1 MAIVKMNK
9 FTLLTFESEKE
20 KLLEK
25 LQGNSEVEFIN
36 LQDQNV
42 IEENEVLA
50 TLKKSDIDSETLI
63 IEENVSKTKSA
74 LAFLKKYVAST
85 GGLKAL
91 REGKQSLT
99 LEELESNVMNSNW
112 ETVYS
117 KVKEVEIELASL
129 ENEKTKLESELEI
142 LKPVATL
149 DAPLGELKSTKS
161 TTMFLGSISKQSK
174 EAFIN
179 ELNKEIPDLYMET
192 VSENNQDTYIFMV
205 VLNKDA
211 ELLDDLTKKFGYSA
225 FQSKQTRI
233 PSEVIN
239 DFTGTIKEI
248 DSKKLEI
255 KKMLS
260 GFTKEKD
267 ILELSHEYYQNSLMR
282 KEVNKNFLNTE
293 NTMIIQGWI
302 PTKENSNLETLVKEV
317 SEENYYI
324 AFEAVEEKEIASV
337 PIKLE
342 NKGPAAAFDSI
353 TEMYSLPMY
362 DEIDPTPYLTPFYM
376 IFFGIMVADFGYGLV
391 LFIGSILALN
401 FLNLEKSK
409 RDFVKFFMWL
419 SLATCV
425 SGLIFGTAFGI
436 DLEKT
441 LGIGIINPGRDTNT
455 LLMLSVG
462 LGVIQIL
469 FGLFVKAYMLI
480 RNKQYLFAF
489 FDVGSWLMLLSGLAM
504 LLTDGFLK
512 TIGIALAI
520 AGSVI
525 IVLTQGRAE
534 KTMGA
539 KLGQGAYALYGVTN
553 YVGDLV
559 SYTRLMALGIAGGS
573 IAAALNLIIGM
584 MPEGIGSILIAPVIF
599 ILAHVFNMGLSL
611 LGAYVHTAR
620 LQYVEF
626 FSKFYEGGGRPFSP
640 FKTVDNFISLKKNK
654 IK

>member
-9 FTLLTFESEKE
+9 FTLLAFESEKE

-36 LQDQNV
+36 LQDQDV

-50 TLKKSDIDSETLI
+50 TLKKSNIDAETSI

-74 LAFLKKYVAST
+74 ITFLKSYVAEI
-85 GGLKAL
+85 GGLKAM

-99 LEELESNVMNSNW
+99 LEELELNVTNSNW
-112 ETVYS
+112 EEVYS
-117 KVKEVEIELASL
+117 KVKAVEVELAKL
-129 ENEKTKLESELEI
+129 ENEKTKLESEIET
-142 LKPVATL
+142 LKPVSKF
-149 DAPLGELKSTKS
+149 DAPLGDVKSTKS
-161 TTMFLGSISKQSK
+161 TTVFLGSISKQSK
-174 EAFIN
+174 DAFVSD
-179 ELNKEIPDLYMET
+179 LNKEIPDVYMEI
-192 VSENNQDTYIFMV
+192 VSEDNQDTYLFMV
-205 VLNKDA
+205 AMQENA
-211 ELLDDLTKKFGYSA
+211 EQLDELTKKYGFSA
-225 FQSKQTRI
+225 FQSKQTGV
-233 PSEVIN
+233 PSQIIN
-239 DFTGTIKEI
+239 DFVGQVKEI
-248 DSKKLEI
+248 ESKKIEI
-255 KKMLS
+255 KKTLNS
-260 GFTKEKD
+260 FSKEKR

-282 KEVNKNFLNTE
+282 KQANKNFLNTD
-293 NTMIIQGWI
+293 NVTLIQGWI
-302 PTKENSNLETLVKEV
+302 PIKENSNLEALVKGV
-317 SEENYYI
+317 SKDNYYMT
-324 AFEAVEEKEIASV
+324 FEEVEEKEIAMV

-342 NKGPAAAFDSI
+342 NKGPAAAFDSV

-362 DEIDPTPYLTPFYM
+362 DELDPTPYLTPFYM

-391 LFIGSILALN
+391 LFIGSILALK
-401 FLNLEKSK
+401 FLNLDKAKKS
-409 RDFVKFFMWL
+409 FVKFFMWL

-425 SGLIFGTAFGI
+425 AGLIFGTAFGV
-436 DLEKT
+436 DLEAT
-441 LGIGIINPGRDTNT
+441 LGIGLINPAKDTNT

-462 LGVIQIL
+462 LGVVQIL
-469 FGLFVKAYMLI
+469 FGLFTKAYMLM

-504 LLTDGFLK
+504 LLADGFLK
-512 TIGIALAI
+512 TIGIGLAI

-525 IVLTQGRAE
+525 IILTQGRAE

-584 MPEGIGSILIAPVIF
+584 IPDGIGSLLIAPVIF

-626 FSKFYEGGGRPFSP
+626 FSKFYEGGGRAFNP

>member
-9 FTLLTFESEKE
+9 FTLFAFDSKKE

-36 LQDQNV
+36 LQNETI
-42 IEENEVLA
+42 IEENEVLS
-50 TLKKSDIDSETLI
+50 TLEKSQVDTETSL

-74 LAFLKKYVAST
+74 LAFLKNYVTET

-99 LEELESNVMNSNW
+99 LEELESQVTTSNW
-112 ETVYS
+112 DEIYS
-117 KVKEVEIELASL
+117 KVKEIEVELTNL
-129 ENEKTKLESELEI
+129 ENEKTNLDSEIENLRS
-142 LKPVATL
+142 VSSF
-149 DAPLGELKSTKS
+149 DAPLGELKDTKS

-174 EAFIN
+174 EAFID
-179 ELNKEIPDLYMET
+179 ELKKEFLDVYME
-192 VSENNQDTYIFMV
+192 VISETNQDIYLFIV
-205 VLNKDA
+205 ALEKDK
-211 ELLDDLTKKFGYSA
+211 EDIDELTKRFGYSA
-225 FQSKQTRI
+225 FQSKQKGI
-233 PSEVIN
+233 PSEIID
-239 DFTGTIKEI
+239 DFTKKIKEI
-248 DSKKLEI
+248 NSKKLEL
-255 KKMLS
+255 KEKLS
-260 GFTKEKD
+260 KFTKEK
-267 ILELSHEYYQNSLMR
+267 ITLEFAHEYYQNSLIR
-282 KEVNKNFLNTE
+282 KEATKNFLNTD
-293 NTMIIQGWI
+293 NITLVQGWI
-302 PTKENSNLETLVKEV
+302 PTKENSNLENLTKNICGD
-317 SEENYYI
+317 NYYLV
-324 AFEAVEEKEIASV
+324 FEEIEEKEIPNV

-391 LFIGSILALN
+391 LFIGSILSLK

-425 SGLIFGTAFGI
+425 AGLVFGTAFGV

-441 LGIGIINPGRDTNT
+441 LGIGLINPSRDTNT

-469 FGLFVKAYMLI
+469 FGLLTKAYMLI

-504 LLTDGFLK
+504 LLTDGILK
-512 TIGIALAI
+512 TVGIVLAI

-534 KTMGA
+534 KTVGA

-584 MPEGIGSILIAPVIF
+584 LPDGIGSLLIAPVIF
-599 ILAHVFNMGLSL
+599 VLAHIFNMGLSL

-626 FSKFYEGGGRPFSP
+626 FSKFYEGGGRPFKP
-640 FKTVDNFISLKKNK
+640 FKTVDNFINLKKNK
-654 IK
+654 

>member
-239 DFTGTIKEI
+239 DFTEKIKEI
-248 DSKKLEI
+248 DSRKLEI

-267 ILELSHEYYQNSLMR
+267 VLELTHEYYQNSLMR
-282 KEVNKNFLNTE
+282 KEANKNFLNTE
-293 NTMIIQGWI
+293 NIMVIQGWI

-317 SEENYYI
+317 SKENYYMT
-324 AFEAVEEKEIASV
+324 FEAVEEKEIASV

>member
-9 FTLLTFESEKE
+9 FTLLAFDSEKE

-36 LQDQNV
+36 LQDETI
-42 IEENEVLA
+42 IEDNEVLA
-50 TLKKSDIDSETLI
+50 TLEKSQIDTETSL

-74 LAFLKKYVAST
+74 LTFLKKYVAEM

-99 LEELESNVMNSNW
+99 LEELESQVTTSNW
-112 ETVYS
+112 EENYS
-117 KVKEVEIELASL
+117 KVKAIEVELANL
-129 ENEKTKLESELEI
+129 ENEKTRLESEIET
-142 LKPVATL
+142 LKPVSSF
-149 DAPLGELKSTKS
+149 DAPLGELKDTKS
-161 TTMFLGSISKQSK
+161 TKVFLGSISKQSRVAFVDELTK
-174 EAFIN
+174 EFQ
-179 ELNKEIPDLYMET
+179 DVYMEV
-192 VSENNQDTYIFMV
+192 VSENNQDTYLFMV
-205 VLNKDA
+205 ALEKDS
-211 ELLDDLTKKFGYSA
+211 EGLDELTKRFGYSV
-225 FQSKQTRI
+225 FQSKQEGVPNEI
-233 PSEVIN
+233 IN
-239 DFTGTIKEI
+239 NFTAEIKEI
-248 DSKKLEI
+248 NSKKLGIRKTLGE
-255 KKMLS
+255 
-260 GFTKEKD
+260 FTKEKRN
-267 ILELSHEYYQNSLMR
+267 LELAHEYYQNSLLR
-282 KEVNKNFLNTE
+282 KEATKNFLNTE
-293 NTMIIQGWI
+293 NITLIQGWV
-302 PTKENSNLETLVKEV
+302 PTKENKNLENLVIEA
-317 SEENYYI
+317 SENNYYLT
-324 AFEAVEEKEIASV
+324 FEEIEEKEIPNV

-362 DEIDPTPYLTPFYM
+362 DEIDPTPFLTPFYM

-391 LFIGSILALN
+391 LFIGSMLALK

-425 SGLIFGTAFGI
+425 AGLIFGTAFGV

-441 LGIGIINPGRDTNT
+441 LGIGLINPGRDTNT

-462 LGVIQIL
+462 LGVVQIL
-469 FGLFVKAYMLI
+469 FGLLTKAYMLI
-480 RNKQYLFAF
+480 RNKQYVFAF

-504 LLTDGFLK
+504 LLADGFVK
-512 TIGIALAI
+512 TLGIGLAI

-584 MPEGIGSILIAPVIF
+584 LPDGIGAILIAPVIF
-599 ILAHVFNMGLSL
+599 ILAHIFNMGLSL

-626 FSKFYEGGGRPFSP
+626 FSKFYEGGGRAFNP
-640 FKTVDNFISLKKNK
+640 FKTVDNFINLKKNK
-654 IK
+654 

>member
-9 FTLLTFESEKE
+9 FTLLAFESEKE

-36 LQDQNV
+36 LQDQDV

-50 TLKKSDIDSETLI
+50 TLKKSNIDAETSI

-74 LAFLKKYVAST
+74 ITFLKSYVAEI
-85 GGLKAL
+85 GGLKAM

-99 LEELESNVMNSNW
+99 LEELELNVTNSNW
-112 ETVYS
+112 EEVYS
-117 KVKEVEIELASL
+117 KVKAVEVELAKL
-129 ENEKTKLESELEI
+129 ENEKTKLESEIET
-142 LKPVATL
+142 LKPVSKF
-149 DAPLGELKSTKS
+149 DAPLGDVKSTKS
-161 TTMFLGSISKQSK
+161 TTVFLGSISKQSK
-174 EAFIN
+174 DAFVSD
-179 ELNKEIPDLYMET
+179 LNKEIPDVYMEI
-192 VSENNQDTYIFMV
+192 VSEDNQDTYLFMV
-205 VLNKDA
+205 AMQENA
-211 ELLDDLTKKFGYSA
+211 EQLDELTKKYGFSA
-225 FQSKQTRI
+225 FQSKQTGV
-233 PSEVIN
+233 PSQIIN
-239 DFTGTIKEI
+239 DFAGQVKEI
-248 DSKKLEI
+248 ESKKIEI
-255 KKMLS
+255 KKTLNS
-260 GFTKEKD
+260 FSKEKR

-282 KEVNKNFLNTE
+282 KQANKNFLNTD
-293 NTMIIQGWI
+293 NVTLIQGWI
-302 PTKENSNLETLVKEV
+302 PIKENSNLEALVKGV
-317 SEENYYI
+317 SKDNYYMT
-324 AFEAVEEKEIASV
+324 FEEVEEKEIAMV

-342 NKGPAAAFDSI
+342 NKGPAAAFDSV

-362 DEIDPTPYLTPFYM
+362 DELDPTPYLTPFYM

-391 LFIGSILALN
+391 LFIGSILALK
-401 FLNLEKSK
+401 FLNLDKAKKS
-409 RDFVKFFMWL
+409 FVKFFMWL

-425 SGLIFGTAFGI
+425 AGLIFGTAFGV
-436 DLEKT
+436 DLEAT
-441 LGIGIINPGRDTNT
+441 LGIGLINPAKDTNT

-462 LGVIQIL
+462 LGVVQIL
-469 FGLFVKAYMLI
+469 FGLFTKAYMLM

-504 LLTDGFLK
+504 LLADGFLK
-512 TIGIALAI
+512 TIGIGLAI

-525 IVLTQGRAE
+525 IILTQGRAE

-584 MPEGIGSILIAPVIF
+584 IPDGIGSLLIAPVIF

-626 FSKFYEGGGRPFSP
+626 FSKFYEGGGRAFNP

>member
-9 FTLLTFESEKE
+9 FTLLAFDSEKE

-36 LQDQNV
+36 LQDETV

-50 TLKKSDIDSETLI
+50 TLEKSQIDTETSL

-74 LAFLKKYVAST
+74 LAFLKSYVAET

-99 LEELESNVMNSNW
+99 LEELESQVTNSNW
-112 ETVYS
+112 DEIYS
-117 KVKEVEIELASL
+117 KVKAVEVELATL
-129 ENEKTKLESELEI
+129 ENEKTRLESEIET
-142 LKPVATL
+142 LKPISSF
-149 DAPLGELKSTKS
+149 DAPLGELNNTKS
-161 TTMFLGSISKQSK
+161 TTVFLGSISKQSRIAFVDELTK
-174 EAFIN
+174 EF
-179 ELNKEIPDLYMET
+179 PDVYMEV
-192 VSENNQDTYIFMV
+192 VSENNQDTYLFMV
-205 VLNKDA
+205 ALEKDT
-211 ELLDDLTKKFGYSA
+211 ELLDELTKKFGYSA
-225 FQSKQTRI
+225 FQSKQKGV
-233 PSEVIN
+233 PSEILN
-239 DFTGTIKEI
+239 NFTAEIKEI
-248 DSKKLEI
+248 NSKKLEI
-255 KKMLS
+255 RKTL
-260 GFTKEKD
+260 GEFTKEKRT
-267 ILELSHEYYQNSLMR
+267 LELAHEYYQNSLLR
-282 KEVNKNFLNTE
+282 KEATKNFLNTD
-293 NTMIIQGWI
+293 NVTFIQGWV
-302 PTKENSNLETLVKEV
+302 PAKENSNLENLVKNV
-317 SEENYYI
+317 SENNYYLT
-324 AFEAVEEKEIASV
+324 FEEVEEKEIASV

-362 DEIDPTPYLTPFYM
+362 DEIDPTPFLTPFYM

-391 LFIGSILALN
+391 LFIGSILALK

-425 SGLIFGTAFGI
+425 AGLIFGTAFGV

-441 LGIGIINPGRDTNT
+441 LGIGLINPGRDTNT

-462 LGVIQIL
+462 LGVVQIL
-469 FGLFVKAYMLI
+469 FGLFTKAYMLI
-480 RNKQYLFAF
+480 RNKQYIFAF

-504 LLTDGFLK
+504 LLADGFVK
-512 TIGIALAI
+512 TLGIGLAI

-584 MPEGIGSILIAPVIF
+584 LPDGIGAILIAPVIF
-599 ILAHVFNMGLSL
+599 VLAHIFNMGLSL

-626 FSKFYEGGGRPFSP
+626 FSKFYEGGGRAFNP
-640 FKTVDNFISLKKNK
+640 FKTVDNFINLKKNK
-654 IK
+654 